1 MKWRVGIVSES
12 GLCDVRFVAVGGRA
26 VGYSRVP
33 REVKY
38 RTWRFGLDLPRST
51 SQDTRNNK
59 PPKSRHSLDE
69 QKSDKV
75 CLDNANASPTSKYIL
90 TRSASSSHCGETNMA
105 SAGEMN
111 TEDAAD
117 NSVRDSVLIN
127 ARGHKLD
134 TNYIIQGRNATI
146 QDANMAPAVETDR
159 NDESTHLVSDLVL
172 DYARDARP
180 DANHLE

>member
-1 MKWRVGIVSES
+1 
-12 GLCDVRFVAVGGRA
+12 
-26 VGYSRVP
+26 
-33 REVKY
+33 
-38 RTWRFGLDLPRST
+38 
-51 SQDTRNNK
+51 
-59 PPKSRHSLDE
+59 
-69 QKSDKV
+69 
-75 CLDNANASPTSKYIL
+75 
-90 TRSASSSHCGETNMA
+90 MA

-117 NSVRDSVLIN
+117 NSARDSVLIN